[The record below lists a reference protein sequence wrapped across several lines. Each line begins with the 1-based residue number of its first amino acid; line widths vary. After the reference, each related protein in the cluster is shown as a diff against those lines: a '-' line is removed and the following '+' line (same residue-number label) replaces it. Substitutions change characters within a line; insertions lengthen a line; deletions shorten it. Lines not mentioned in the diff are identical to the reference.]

1 MRICGMVWS
10 KKNAQNSVLIL
21 LPFSWKLLFLY
32 FFLFFA
38 FFGIFLRWIWII
50 KIFFNSILVV
60 FHVAHI
66 CECKLTRSF
75 LVANFVQLFLLRH
88 VNLKATCTARNAQT
102 RDLHVTCTWFE
113 IWFENI
119 VKKTENIK

>member
-1 MRICGMVWS
+1 MRVQI
-10 KKNAQNSVLIL
+10 NT
-21 LPFSWKLLFLY
+21 F
-32 FFLFFA
+32 
-38 FFGIFLRWIWII
+38 
-50 KIFFNSILVV
+50 
-60 FHVAHI
+60 
-66 CECKLTRSF
+66 F

-88 VNLKATCTARNAQT
+88 VNLTVTCTARTQT